1 MSALIRP
8 SLLCAAAGALLI
20 SAGAAFA
27 QSAPAASATPS
38 AAPAH
43 AAGHEAGHAA
53 AHEAGEEHRHGRH
66 HGGHEGMR
74 RGMGME
80 MGMGMGTG
88 MEFLRGVRL
97 SDAQRD
103 QVFSLMHQ
111 QAPIMRDKVKALG
124 KTRQELRALA
134 LAPQF
139 DEARAKSLSD
149 GLASGIADMAMV
161 RARTANAV
169 WQLLTPEQKAQVE
182 ARRARADA
190 GEHGHRHLALR

>member
-8 SLLCAAAGALLI
+8 SLLRGAAGALLI
-20 SAGAAFA
+20 SAGAVFS
-27 QSAPAASATPS
+27 QSALATPATPS
-38 AAPAH
+38 AAPAS
-43 AAGHEAGHAA
+43 AGGHESAD
-53 AHEAGEEHRHGRH
+53 EHRHGRH

-74 RGMGME
+74 RGMGMGME
-80 MGMGMGTG
+80 MGMGTG
-88 MEFLRGVRL
+88 TEFLRGVRL
-97 SDAQRD
+97 TDAQRD

-111 QAPIMRDKVKALG
+111 QAPVMRDKVKALG

-134 LAPQF
+134 LSPQF
-139 DEARAKSLSD
+139 DEARAKSLSE
-149 GLASGIADMAMV
+149 GLASGIADMAMA

-182 ARRARADA
+182 ARRAHADD

>member
-20 SAGAAFA
+20 SAGSAFA
-27 QSAPAASATPS
+27 QSAPAALATPS

-43 AAGHEAGHAA
+43 AAGHEASD
-53 AHEAGEEHRHGRH
+53 EHRHGRH

-74 RGMGME
+74 RGMGM
-80 MGMGMGTG
+80 GTG

-97 SDAQRD
+97 TEAQRD

-111 QAPIMRDKVKALG
+111 QAPVMRDKAKALG

-134 LAPQF
+134 LSPQF

-149 GLASGIADMAMV
+149 GLASGIADMAMT

-169 WQLLTPEQKAQVE
+169 WQLLTPEQKSQVE
-182 ARRARADA
+182 ARRSRADA
-190 GEHGHRHLALR
+190 GEHGHQHLALR

>member
-1 MSALIRP
+1 MTALISP
-8 SLLCAAAGALLI
+8 TLLRAAAGAMLI
-20 SAGAAFA
+20 TAGAAFA
-27 QSAPAASATPS
+27 QTAPATPPAAAATPGH
-38 AAPAH
+38 P
-43 AAGHEAGHAA
+43 AGHDSVL
-53 AHEAGEEHRHGRH
+53 EHRHGAH
-66 HGGHEGMR
+66 HGGPEGMR

-80 MGMGMGTG
+80 MGMGMGNG

-103 QVFSLMHQ
+103 QVFTLMHQ
-111 QAPIMRDKVKALG
+111 QAPAMRDKAKALG

-134 LAPQF
+134 LSPQF
-139 DEARAKSLSD
+139 DEARAKALSD
-149 GLASGIADMAMV
+149 GLAAGLADMAMT

-169 WQLLTPEQKAQVE
+169 WQLLTPEQKSQVE